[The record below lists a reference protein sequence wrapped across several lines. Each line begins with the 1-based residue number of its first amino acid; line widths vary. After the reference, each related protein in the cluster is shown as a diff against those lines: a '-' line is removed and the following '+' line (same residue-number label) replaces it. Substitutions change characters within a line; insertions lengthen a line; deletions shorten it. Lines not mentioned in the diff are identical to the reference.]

1 MKIPNEFHTVIYYY
15 IDLHCLYLLLLRP
28 ACGPGDSNTFPHYTT
43 KDPRNASLENQ
54 KGLGRGYV
62 GGTGSNASMTF
73 PFAGL
78 HTSQKAKA
86 GPDSCIACGAG
97 NMVIQ
102 FIH

>member
-1 MKIPNEFHTVIYYY
+1 VAQVIRTRFHIIQQKIQGMH
-15 IDLHCLYLLLLRP
+15 RWK
-28 ACGPGDSNTFPHYTT
+28 T
-43 KDPRNASLENQ
+43 KRDWV
-54 KGLGRGYV
+54 GGYV